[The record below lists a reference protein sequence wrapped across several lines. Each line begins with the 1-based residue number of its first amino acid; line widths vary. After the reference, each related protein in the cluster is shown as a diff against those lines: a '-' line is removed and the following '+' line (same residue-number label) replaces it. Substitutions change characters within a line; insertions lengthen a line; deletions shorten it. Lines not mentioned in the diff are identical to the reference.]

1 MMKTLFN
8 VPWENAKKCADVV
21 KLAGYNYAEGYYKE
35 HHAKG
40 TELYAGWNTW
50 SVY

>member
-21 KLAGYNYAEGYYKE
+21 KLAGYNYAEGRKK
-35 HHAKG
+35 H
-40 TELYAGWNTW
+40 LYLIKN
-50 SVY
+50 